1 MPRSRRSVPAPE
13 WLTTTQAGA
22 ILGVSSRTVVRAIKE
37 ARLPARVTTGKQFR
51 LDRAD
56 VERFAASQQ
65 YVPDVHHQD
74 QIEEDRPLPT

>member
-1 MPRSRRSVPAPE
+1 
-13 WLTTTQAGA
+13 
-22 ILGVSSRTVVRAIKE
+22 VVRLIKD

-65 YVPDVHHQD
+65 YIPDVQN
-74 QIEEDRPLPT
+74 QEQLEEDRTPPPS